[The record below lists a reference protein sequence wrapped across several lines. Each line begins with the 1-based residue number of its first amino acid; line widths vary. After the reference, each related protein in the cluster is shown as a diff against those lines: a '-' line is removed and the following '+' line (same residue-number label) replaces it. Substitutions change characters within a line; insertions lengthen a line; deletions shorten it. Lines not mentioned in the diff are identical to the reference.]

1 MRRCHSLTSLRDLI
15 ALTLCLLFLPAF
27 LSLAQEVASDAAPD
41 AAPLEGA
48 AAEEAEDKIPKS
60 VFIDEVGFGLD
71 PFFPNSERRM
81 AVPDE
86 GDNGS
91 PVVPERPSLISLLH
105 LKGLSA
111 NSRRPFAMINNV
123 PFSLNDERRVK
134 LEDGTALRVRLLEIR
149 QRSVLVSVEGQRTPV
164 ELKINVQGK

>member
-1 MRRCHSLTSLRDLI
+1 M
-15 ALTLCLLFLPAF
+15 LLPGFI
-27 LSLAQEVASDAAPD
+27 SVTQEVASDDVPS
-41 AAPLEGA
+41 EGA
-48 AAEEAEDKIPKS
+48 DAEEAEDKIPKS

-71 PFFPNSERRM
+71 PFFPNSERRL
-81 AVPDE
+81 AVPEE

-91 PVVPERPSLISLLH
+91 LVPEKPSLISLLH

-134 LEDGTALRVRLLEIR
+134 LEDGTTLRVRLLEIR